1 MREGIVMAAQAKDE
15 TLYKFYRDLCVSF
28 VGSLR
33 ALSLY
38 PEGHPETEKK
48 VSGFFQWVSK
58 FLEQRS
64 SLSLLYIGGEIV
76 VENTPLPELSKT
88 LAQFIKRMQAM
99 KLQRI
104 TFRRGLTSEEFVRFL
119 KLLLSLLKNPRD
131 ADLIISKNQE
141 TLPHMLAG
149 SLPYDTGAQ
158 LSHEEIA
165 SALQTA
171 GQSALSFTGQ
181 LKDMFTDL
189 EGSLSEAKVTMAK
202 ETTETIY
209 RMMATGK
216 MSLTK
221 LILRRSSDPD
231 PYVHAVNVSA
241 LSMGI
246 ARMLELKED
255 TILETGLS
263 GLLHDIGLHS
273 SPSVSLTKT
282 STLTL
287 DEKKLQYEHPIR
299 GAEILLSSPGMP
311 NLVPIVAYEHHLQY
325 NGGGYP
331 KQESPRQLNMASMI
345 ILITNSYDNLRRNRP
360 KRKAL
365 SMPEAIN
372 WMDRKAGE
380 IFHPLLLK
388 QFRALVK
395 TQAQEDR

>member
-1 MREGIVMAAQAKDE
+1 MTAQAKDE
-15 TLYKFYRDLCVSF
+15 RRYKFYRDLCVSF

-38 PEGHPETEKK
+38 PEDHPETEKK
-48 VSGFFQWVSK
+48 VSGFFQRVSR

-64 SLSLLYIGGEIV
+64 MLSLIFIGGDIA
-76 VENTPLPELSKT
+76 VENTSLPDLSNT
-88 LAQFIKRMQAM
+88 LAPFIKRMEDM

-119 KLLLSLLKNPRD
+119 KLLLPLLKNPSD

-141 TLPHMLAG
+141 ALPHMLAG
-149 SLPYDTGAQ
+149 SLPYDTGTQ
-158 LSHEEIA
+158 PSHEEIA
-165 SALQTA
+165 GALQTP
-171 GQSALSFTGQ
+171 GQPVLSFTGQ

-189 EGSLSEAKVTMAK
+189 EGPLSEAKVTMAK
-202 ETTETIY
+202 DTAETIY
-209 RMMATGK
+209 RMAATGEMPLK
-216 MSLTK
+216 M

-241 LSMGI
+241 LSMGM
-246 ARMLELKED
+246 ARMLELKEPA
-255 TILETGLS
+255 ILEVGLA

-273 SPSVSLTKT
+273 SPSASLTKT

-287 DEKKLQYEHPIR
+287 EEKKLRYEHPVR
-299 GAEILLSSPGMP
+299 GAEILLCSPGMP
-311 NLVPIVAYEHHLQY
+311 DLVPIVAYEHHLQY

-345 ILITNSYDNLRRNRP
+345 VLITNSYDNLRRNRP

-388 QFRALVK
+388 KFRAMVK

>member
-1 MREGIVMAAQAKDE
+1 MTAQAKDE
-15 TLYKFYRDLCVSF
+15 KLHGFYRDLCVSF
-28 VGSLR
+28 VGGLR

-38 PEGHPETEKK
+38 PEDHPETEKK
-48 VSGFFQWVSK
+48 VSGFFQRVSK
-58 FLEQRS
+58 FLEKRS
-64 SLSLLYIGGEIV
+64 SLSLICIGGEIV
-76 VENTPLPELSKT
+76 VENTPLPELSNT
-88 LAQFIKRMQAM
+88 LTHFIGRMEDM

-104 TFRRGLTSEEFVRFL
+104 TFRRGLTKEEFIRFL
-119 KLLLSLLKNPRD
+119 KLLLPLLKNPSD

-141 TLPHMLAG
+141 ALPHMLAG
-149 SLPYDTGAQ
+149 SLPYDTEPQ

-171 GQSALSFTGQ
+171 SQSALSFTGQ

-189 EGSLSEAKVTMAK
+189 EGPLSEAKVAVAK

-209 RMMATGK
+209 RMVTTGEMPLK
-216 MSLTK
+216 M

-231 PYVHAVNVSA
+231 PYIHAVNVSA

-246 ARMLELKED
+246 AQMLELKED
-255 TILETGLS
+255 TTLEVGLA

-311 NLVPIVAYEHHLQY
+311 DLVPIVAYEHHLQY
-325 NGGGYP
+325 NSGGYP

-345 ILITNSYDNLRRNRP
+345 TFITNSYDNLRRSRP

-365 SMPEAIN
+365 SLTEAIN

-380 IFHPLLLK
+380 IFHPLILK

-395 TQAQEDR
+395 AQAQEGS

>member
-1 MREGIVMAAQAKDE
+1 MTAQVKDE
-15 TLYKFYRDLCVSF
+15 RLYKFYRDLCVSF
-28 VGSLR
+28 VGSLH

-38 PEGHPETEKK
+38 PEDHPETEKK
-48 VSGFFQWVSK
+48 VSGFFQRVSR

-64 SLSLLYIGGEIV
+64 MFSLIFMGGEIIL
-76 VENTPLPELSKT
+76 ENTPLPDLSNT
-88 LAQFIKRMQAM
+88 LAQFIKRMEDM

-104 TFRRGLTSEEFVRFL
+104 TFRRGLTSEEFIRFL
-119 KLLLSLLKNPRD
+119 KLLLPLLKNPSD

-141 TLPHMLAG
+141 ALPHMLAG
-149 SLPYDTGAQ
+149 SMPYDTGTQ

-165 SALQTA
+165 GALQTP
-171 GQSALSFTGQ
+171 GQSVLSLTGQ

-189 EGSLSEAKVTMAK
+189 EGPLSEARVTMAK
-202 ETTETIY
+202 DTTETIY
-209 RMMATGK
+209 RMAATGEMPLK
-216 MSLTK
+216 M

-231 PYVHAVNVSA
+231 PYVHAINVSA

-246 ARMLELKED
+246 ARMLELKEQA
-255 TILETGLS
+255 ILEIGLA

-273 SPSVSLTKT
+273 SPSASLTKT

-287 DEKKLQYEHPIR
+287 DEKKLRYEHPVR
-299 GAEILLSSPGMP
+299 GAEILLCSPGMP
-311 NLVPIVAYEHHLQY
+311 DLAPIVAYEHHLQY

-388 QFRALVK
+388 DFRALVK
-395 TQAQEDR
+395 TQAQEDP

>member
-1 MREGIVMAAQAKDE
+1 MTAQAKDE
-15 TLYKFYRDLCVSF
+15 KLYGFYRDLCVSF

-88 LAQFIKRMQAM
+88 LTQFIKRMQAM

-131 ADLIISKNQE
+131 ADLIISKNQRA
-141 TLPHMLAG
+141 LPHMLAG
-149 SLPYDTGAQ
+149 SLPFDTGHQ

-171 GQSALSFTGQ
+171 SRSALLFTGQ

-189 EGSLSEAKVTMAK
+189 EGPLSEAKVTMAK
-202 ETTETIY
+202 DATETIY
-209 RMMATGK
+209 RMLATGEMPLK
-216 MSLTK
+216 M

-231 PYVHAVNVSA
+231 PYVHAINVSA

-246 ARMLELKED
+246 ALMLELKEA
-255 TILETGLS
+255 TILEVGLA

-273 SPSVSLTKT
+273 SPSISLTKT

-299 GAEILLSSPGMP
+299 GAEILLSSAGMP
-311 NLVPIVAYEHHLQY
+311 DLVPIVAYEHHLQY

-345 ILITNSYDNLRRNRP
+345 TFITNSYDNLRRNRP
-360 KRKAL
+360 KRKAM
-365 SMPEAIN
+365 SMTEAIN
-372 WMDRKAGE
+372 WMDSKAGE
-380 IFHPLLLK
+380 LYHPLLLK

-395 TQAQEDR
+395 NQAQENR

>member
-1 MREGIVMAAQAKDE
+1 MTAQAKDE
-15 TLYKFYRDLCVSF
+15 KLYGFYRDLCVSF

-38 PEGHPETEKK
+38 PEDHPETEKK
-48 VSGFFQWVSK
+48 VRGFFQRVSK

-64 SLSLLYIGGEIV
+64 TLSLIFIGGEIV
-76 VENTPLPELSKT
+76 TENTPLPELSNT
-88 LAQFIKRMQAM
+88 LSQFIRRMEDM

-104 TFRRGLTSEEFVRFL
+104 TFRRGLTSEEFIRFL
-119 KLLLSLLKNPRD
+119 RLLLPLLKNPSD

-141 TLPHMLAG
+141 ALPHMLAG

-158 LSHEEIA
+158 FSHEEVA

-171 GQSALSFTGQ
+171 GQSAFSFTGQ

-189 EGSLSEAKVTMAK
+189 EGPLSEAKVTMAK
-202 ETTETIY
+202 ETTETVY
-209 RMMATGK
+209 K
-216 MSLTK
+216 MVAAGEMPVK
-221 LILRRSSDPD
+221 MLILRRSSDPD
-231 PYVHAVNVSA
+231 PYIHAINVSA
-241 LSMGI
+241 LSMAL
-246 ARMLELKED
+246 ARMLELNEE
-255 TILETGLS
+255 TILEVGLA

-287 DEKKLQYEHPIR
+287 NEKKLQYVHPIR
-299 GAEILLSSPGMP
+299 GAEILLSSPGVP
-311 NLVPIVAYEHHLQY
+311 DLVPIVAYEHHLQY

-345 ILITNSYDNLRRNRP
+345 TFITNSYDNLRRNRP

-365 SMPEAIN
+365 SLTDAIN

-380 IFHPLLLK
+380 IFHPLILK

-395 TQAQEDR
+395 AQAQEDL

>member
-1 MREGIVMAAQAKDE
+1 MMNTGTKDE
-15 TLYKFYRDLCVSF
+15 RLNKFYRDLCVSF

-38 PEGHPETEKK
+38 PEDHPETEKK
-48 VSGFFQWVSK
+48 VSGFFQRASK
-58 FLEQRS
+58 FLEKRS
-64 SLSLLYIGGEIV
+64 TLSLIFVGGEIV
-76 VENTPLPELSKT
+76 VENTPLPELSNT
-88 LAQFIKRMQAM
+88 LSQFIGRMENM

-104 TFRRGLTSEEFVRFL
+104 TFRRGLTKDEFIRFL
-119 KLLLSLLKNPRD
+119 KLLLPLLKNPSD

-141 TLPHMLAG
+141 ALPHMLAG

-158 LSHEEIA
+158 LSHEELA

-171 GQSALSFTGQ
+171 SQSALSFTGQ

-189 EGSLSEAKVTMAK
+189 EGPLSEAKVAVAK
-202 ETTETIY
+202 ETTETVY
-209 RMMATGK
+209 RMVTTGEMPLK
-216 MSLTK
+216 M

-231 PYVHAVNVSA
+231 PYVHAINVSA

-246 ARMLELKED
+246 AQMLELKED
-255 TILETGLS
+255 AILEVGLA
-263 GLLHDIGLHS
+263 GLLHDIGLHA

-287 DEKKLQYEHPIR
+287 DEKKLQYEHPMR
-299 GAEILLSSPGMP
+299 GAEILLVSPGIP
-311 NLVPIVAYEHHLQY
+311 DLVPLVAYEHHLQY

-345 ILITNSYDNLRRNRP
+345 TFITNSYDNLRRNRP

-365 SMPEAIN
+365 SMTEAIN
-372 WMDRKAGE
+372 WMDRKTGE
-380 IFHPLLLK
+380 IFHPILLK

-395 TQAQEDR
+395 TQAQEDL

>member
-1 MREGIVMAAQAKDE
+1 MTAQAKDKK
-15 TLYKFYRDLCVSF
+15 LDGFYRDLCVSF
-28 VGSLR
+28 VGGLR

-38 PEGHPETEKK
+38 PEDHPETEKK
-48 VSGFFQWVSK
+48 VSGFFQRVTK

-64 SLSLLYIGGEIV
+64 TLSLIFIGGEIV
-76 VENTPLPELSKT
+76 VENTPLPDLSNT
-88 LAQFIKRMQAM
+88 LAQFIGRMEDM

-104 TFRRGLTSEEFVRFL
+104 TFRRGLTKEEFIRFL
-119 KLLLSLLKNPRD
+119 KLLLPLLKNPSD

-141 TLPHMLAG
+141 ALPHMLAG
-149 SLPYDTGAQ
+149 SLPYDTGSQ

-171 GQSALSFTGQ
+171 SQSALSFTGQ

-189 EGSLSEAKVTMAK
+189 EGPLSEAKVTMTK
-202 ETTETIY
+202 ETTETVY
-209 RMMATGK
+209 RLVATGEMPLK
-216 MSLTK
+216 T

-231 PYVHAVNVSA
+231 PYVHAINVSA
-241 LSMGI
+241 LSM
-246 ARMLELKED
+246 ALAQMLELKED
-255 TILETGLS
+255 TILDMGLA
-263 GLLHDIGLHS
+263 GLLHDIGLHT

-311 NLVPIVAYEHHLQY
+311 DLVPIVAYEHHLQY

-345 ILITNSYDNLRRNRP
+345 TFITNSYDNLRRNRP

-365 SMPEAIN
+365 SLTDAIN

-380 IFHPLLLK
+380 IFHPILLK
-388 QFRALVK
+388 QFRTLVK
-395 TQAQEDR
+395 TQAQEGL

>member
-1 MREGIVMAAQAKDE
+1 MNTQAKDE
-15 TLYKFYRDLCVSF
+15 KLHGFYRDLCVSF

-38 PEGHPETEKK
+38 PEDHPETEKK
-48 VSGFFQWVSK
+48 ISGFFQRVSK

-64 SLSLLYIGGEIV
+64 SLSLIFIGGEIV
-76 VENTPLPELSKT
+76 VENTPLPELSNT
-88 LAQFIKRMQAM
+88 LTQFIGRMEDM

-104 TFRRGLTSEEFVRFL
+104 TFRRGLTKEEFIRFL
-119 KLLLSLLKNPRD
+119 KLLLPLLKNPSD

-141 TLPHMLAG
+141 ALPHMLAG
-149 SLPYDTGAQ
+149 SLPYDTGPQ

-171 GQSALSFTGQ
+171 SQSALSFTGQ

-189 EGSLSEAKVTMAK
+189 EGPLSEAKVTMAK
-202 ETTETIY
+202 ETTETVY
-209 RMMATGK
+209 RMVTTGEMPLK
-216 MSLTK
+216 M

-231 PYVHAVNVSA
+231 PYMHAINVSA

-246 ARMLELKED
+246 AQMLELKEG
-255 TILETGLS
+255 TILEVGLA

-311 NLVPIVAYEHHLQY
+311 DLVPIVAYEHHLQY

-331 KQESPRQLNMASMI
+331 KQESTRQLNMASMI
-345 ILITNSYDNLRRNRP
+345 TFIANSYDNLRRNRP

-365 SMPEAIN
+365 SMTEAIN

-395 TQAQEDR
+395 TQAKEDS

>member
-1 MREGIVMAAQAKDE
+1 MSAQAEDE
-15 TLYKFYRDLCVSF
+15 RLHKFYRDLCVSF

-38 PEGHPETEKK
+38 PEDHPETEKK
-48 VSGFFQWVSK
+48 VSGFFQRVKK

-64 SLSLLYIGGEIV
+64 MLSLIFMGGEIV
-76 VENTPLPELSKT
+76 VENTPLPDLSNT
-88 LAQFIKRMQAM
+88 LAQFIKRMEDM

-119 KLLLSLLKNPRD
+119 KLLLPLLKNPSD

-141 TLPHMLAG
+141 ALPHMLAG
-149 SLPYDTGAQ
+149 SLPYDTGTQ
-158 LSHEEIA
+158 PSHEEIA
-165 SALQTA
+165 GGLQTP
-171 GQSALSFTGQ
+171 GQSVLSFTGQ

-189 EGSLSEAKVTMAK
+189 EGPLSEAKVTMAK
-202 ETTETIY
+202 DTTETIY
-209 RMMATGK
+209 RMAATGEMPLK
-216 MSLTK
+216 M

-231 PYVHAVNVSA
+231 PYVHAINVSA

-246 ARMLELKED
+246 ARMLELKEQA
-255 TILETGLS
+255 ILEVGLA

-273 SPSVSLTKT
+273 SASASLTKI

-287 DEKKLQYEHPIR
+287 DEKKLRYEHPVR
-299 GAEILLSSPGMP
+299 GAEILLCSPGMP
-311 NLVPIVAYEHHLQY
+311 DLVPIVAYEHHLQY

-331 KQESPRQLNMASMI
+331 KQESPRQLSMASMI

-388 QFRALVK
+388 KFRTMVK

>member
-1 MREGIVMAAQAKDE
+1 MSAQAEDE
-15 TLYKFYRDLCVSF
+15 RLHKFYRDLCVSF

-38 PEGHPETEKK
+38 PEDHPETEKK
-48 VSGFFQWVSK
+48 VSGFFQRVKK

-64 SLSLLYIGGEIV
+64 MLSLIFMGGEIV
-76 VENTPLPELSKT
+76 VENTPLPDLSNT
-88 LAQFIKRMQAM
+88 LAQFIKRMEDM

-119 KLLLSLLKNPRD
+119 KLLLPLLKNPSD

-141 TLPHMLAG
+141 ALPHMLAG
-149 SLPYDTGAQ
+149 SLPYDTGTQ
-158 LSHEEIA
+158 PSHEEIA
-165 SALQTA
+165 GGLQTP
-171 GQSALSFTGQ
+171 GQSVLSFTGQ

-189 EGSLSEAKVTMAK
+189 EGPLSEAKVTMAK
-202 ETTETIY
+202 DTTETIY
-209 RMMATGK
+209 RMAATGEMPLK
-216 MSLTK
+216 M

-231 PYVHAVNVSA
+231 PYVHAINVSA

-246 ARMLELKED
+246 ARMLELKEQA
-255 TILETGLS
+255 ILEVGLA

-273 SPSVSLTKT
+273 SASASLTKI

-287 DEKKLQYEHPIR
+287 DEKKLRYEHPVR
-299 GAEILLSSPGMP
+299 GAEILLCSPGMP
-311 NLVPIVAYEHHLQY
+311 DLVPIVAYEHHLQY

-331 KQESPRQLNMASMI
+331 KQKSPRHLSMASMI

-388 QFRALVK
+388 KFRTMVK

>member
-1 MREGIVMAAQAKDE
+1 MNTGAQDKKLN
-15 TLYKFYRDLCVSF
+15 TFYRDLCVSF

-38 PEGHPETEKK
+38 PEDHPETGKK
-48 VSGFFQWVSK
+48 LSGFFQRASK

-64 SLSLLYIGGEIV
+64 TLSLIFVGGEIV
-76 VENTPLPELSKT
+76 VENTPLPELSNT
-88 LAQFIKRMQAM
+88 LAQFIGRMENM

-104 TFRRGLTSEEFVRFL
+104 TFRRGLTKEEFIRFL
-119 KLLLSLLKNPRD
+119 KLLLPLLKNPGD
-131 ADLIISKNQE
+131 ADLIISKHQE
-141 TLPHMLAG
+141 ALPHMLAG

-171 GQSALSFTGQ
+171 SQSALSFTGQ

-189 EGSLSEAKVTMAK
+189 EGSLSEVQVAVAK
-202 ETTETIY
+202 ETTDTVY
-209 RMMATGK
+209 RMVATGEMPLK
-216 MSLTK
+216 M

-231 PYVHAVNVSA
+231 PYVHAINVSA

-246 ARMLELKED
+246 AQMLELKEEA
-255 TILETGLS
+255 ILEVGLA
-263 GLLHDIGLHS
+263 GLLHDIGLHA
-273 SPSVSLTKT
+273 SPAVSLTKT

-287 DEKKLQYEHPIR
+287 DERKLQYEHPIR
-299 GAEILLSSPGMP
+299 GAEILLASPGMP
-311 NLVPIVAYEHHLQY
+311 DLVPLVAYEHHLQY

-345 ILITNSYDNLRRNRP
+345 TFITNSYDNLRRNRP

-365 SMPEAIN
+365 SLTEAIN

-380 IFHPLLLK
+380 IFHPILLK

-395 TQAQEDR
+395 TQAQEDL